1 MIQSLQR
8 QMKLPHPNPELY
20 LCVDESM
27 TRKRF
32 LAEMLEEGTT
42 KTYSI
47 AWCAKALDSEDE
59 DLDRA
64 RSWLDK
70 NAPKQHVTVNP

>member
-32 LAEMLEEGTT
+32 LAETLEEGTT
-42 KTYSI
+42 KAYSI